1 MSLHPQPIAP
11 VPEQTIRVASAAF
24 PKGNPYLTLREHLGS
39 IFQDEDFAAL
49 FPAWGYPGLPP
60 WRLALVTIMQ
70 FREQLS
76 DRQAAEAVR
85 ARIDCKYLLGLDLTD
100 PGFDFSVLSEFRD
113 RLLAGSA
120 ETLLLDKL
128 LERCRTMGWL
138 TARGQQRTDST
149 HVLAAIRVMN
159 RLELVAET
167 LRAALNAL
175 ATVAPAW
182 LQAVAPLAWYER
194 YGKRIEDTRL
204 PQGQASRD
212 AYAQIVGE
220 DGFALLDALEAPE
233 TPAHLRELPVMT
245 TLRQTW
251 QRHYDRATS
260 EGAAPGHPPTSS
272 VRFKPNRDLPPAAE
286 GIESPYD
293 VEARYRHKCDTEWT
307 GYMVHVSETCEPPAP
322 HLLTHVHTTT
332 AAVYEAQC
340 TAPIHQSLSAK
351 DLAPREHF
359 VDGAYISADVLV
371 ASQDEH
377 GIALRGPT
385 RPIQGWQAHTDGA
398 YDLSQ
403 FTVDWA
409 QRQARCPQGKVST
422 GWREYVDRAGQP
434 YTIVR
439 FGLQDC
445 RPCPAR
451 PLCSRTQETG
461 RSLHLPSQER
471 FEALQAARAW
481 YASEAGRQQYQ
492 CRAGVEGT
500 LSQGVRAFGL
510 RRTRFRGL
518 AKTHLQH
525 VAIAAAI
532 NIDRIVAWLDERPRA
547 KTRTSRFAALA
558 PVHDVP
564 LETPSV

>member
-1 MSLHPQPIAP
+1 MSLHPHIIAP
-11 VPEQTIRVASAAF
+11 VPEETARVARAAF
-24 PKGNPYLTLREHLGS
+24 PKGHPYLTFREVLGT
-39 IFQDEDFAAL
+39 IFQDEDFASLYAHT
-49 FPAWGYPGLPP
+49 GQPGFTP
-60 WRLALVTIMQ
+60 WRLALVTLMQ
-70 FREQLS
+70 FRENLA

-85 ARIDCKYLLGLDLTD
+85 ARIDWKYLLGLELTD

-120 ETLLLDKL
+120 EALLLDKL
-128 LERCRTMGWL
+128 LEQCRARGLL

-175 ATVAPAW
+175 ATVAPDW
-182 LQAVAPLAWYER
+182 LQGLAPLVWYER

-204 PQGQASRD
+204 PQGQAKRD
-212 AYAQIVGE
+212 AYAQTVGE
-220 DGFALLDALEAPE
+220 DGFHLLDALDAPE
-233 TPAHLRELPVMT
+233 TPKGLRELPMIAA
-245 TLRQTW
+245 LRQTW
-251 QRHYDRATS
+251 QRHYERS
-260 EGAAPGHPPTSS
+260 PGEGPPAGQPAVSR
-272 VRFKPNRDLPPAAE
+272 VRFKANRDLPPAAE

-293 VEARYRHKCDTEWT
+293 PEARYRQKCDTQWT
-307 GYMVHVSETCEPPAP
+307 GYMVHVSETCEPMAP
-322 HLLTHVHTTT
+322 HLLTQVHTTT

-340 TAPIHQSLSAK
+340 TEPIHQALSAK

-371 ASQDEH
+371 ASREEH
-377 GIALRGPT
+377 NITLRGPT

-403 FTVDWA
+403 FTVDWE

-422 GWREYVDRAGQP
+422 VWREYVDREGQP

-445 RPCPAR
+445 RSCPAR

-461 RSLHLPSQER
+461 RTLHLPSQER
-471 FEALQAARAW
+471 FEALQAARVW
-481 YASEAGRQQYQ
+481 YASEEGRQRYQ

-510 RRTRFRGL
+510 RRSRYRGL
-518 AKTHLQH
+518 EKTHLQH

-558 PVHDVP
+558 PVSTLQP
-564 LETPSV
+564 REAAA

>member
-1 MSLHPQPIAP
+1 MSLRPRPIGP
-11 VPEQTIRVASAAF
+11 VPEQTAQVAHAAF
-24 PKGNPYLTLREHLGS
+24 PKGNPYLTLRDHLGTV
-39 IFQDEDFAAL
+39 FQDEDFTTL
-49 FPAWGYPGLPP
+49 FPTWGYPGLPP
-60 WRLALVTIMQ
+60 WRLALVTLMQ
-70 FREQLS
+70 FREHLA

-85 ARIDCKYLLGLDLTD
+85 ARIDWKYLLGLDLTD

-120 ETLLLDKL
+120 EVLLLDKL
-128 LERCRTMGWL
+128 LERCRTMGL
-138 TARGQQRTDST
+138 LKARGQQRTDST

-167 LRAALNAL
+167 LRATLNAL

-182 LQAVAPLAWYER
+182 LQAMAPLDWYER

-212 AYAQIVGE
+212 AYAQMVGE

-233 TPAHLRELPVMT
+233 TPTHLRELPVIM

-251 QRHYDRATS
+251 QRHYDRSTS
-260 EGAAPGHPPTSS
+260 EGAAPGHPSMS
-272 VRFKPNRDLPPAAE
+272 RVRFKRNQELPPAAE

-293 VEARYRHKCDTEWT
+293 PEARYRQKCDTQWT
-307 GYMVHVSETCEPPAP
+307 GYMVHISETCEPTTP
-322 HLLTHVHTTT
+322 HLLTQVHTTT

-340 TAPIHQSLSAK
+340 TIPIHQALSEK
-351 DLAPREHF
+351 ELAPREHF

-371 ASQDEH
+371 ASQEEH
-377 GIALRGPT
+377 GITLRGPT

-422 GWREYVDRAGQP
+422 VWREYVDREGQP

-461 RSLHLPSQER
+461 RRLHLPSQER
-471 FEALQAARAW
+471 FEALLAARAW
-481 YASEAGRQQYQ
+481 YASEDGQQQYQ

-510 RRTRFRGL
+510 RRSRYRGL
-518 AKTHLQH
+518 EKTHLQH
-525 VAIAAAI
+525 VATAAAI
-532 NIDRIVAWLDERPRA
+532 NIDRLVAWLEERPRA

-558 PVHDVP
+558 PVHD
-564 LETPSV
+564 LSSENPSV

>member
-11 VPEQTIRVASAAF
+11 VPEQTVRVAAAAF
-24 PKGNPYLTLREHLGS
+24 PKGNPYLTLRDQLGT
-39 IFQDEDFAAL
+39 IFQAEDFATL

-60 WRLALVTIMQ
+60 WRLALVTLRQ
-70 FREQLS
+70 FRERLS

-85 ARIDCKYLLGLDLTD
+85 ARIDWKYLLGLELTD

-113 RLLAGSA
+113 RLLAGEA
-120 ETLLLDKL
+120 EALLLDKL
-128 LERCRTMGWL
+128 LARCRSLGWL

-149 HVLAAIRVMN
+149 HVLAAIRAMN

-182 LQAVAPLAWYER
+182 LQGLAPLAWYER

-204 PQGQASRD
+204 PQGKASRD
-212 AYAQIVGE
+212 AYAQMVGE
-220 DGFALLDALEAPE
+220 DGFALLEALEAAE
-233 TPAHLRELPVMT
+233 TPESLRTLPVIA

-251 QRHYDRATS
+251 QRHYERATGQGPAHS
-260 EGAAPGHPPTSS
+260 PSPLSH
-272 VRFKPNRDLPPAAE
+272 VRFKRNQELPPAAE
-286 GIESPYD
+286 AIESPYD
-293 VEARYRHKCDTEWT
+293 PEARYRQKCGTQWT
-307 GYMVHVSETCEPPAP
+307 GYMVHVSETCEPTTP
-322 HLLTHVHTTT
+322 HLLTQVHTTT

-340 TAPIHQSLSAK
+340 TAPIHEALSEK

-359 VDGAYISADVLV
+359 VDGAYISAALLATSRD
-371 ASQDEH
+371 DH
-377 GIALRGPT
+377 GITLRGPT
-385 RPIQGWQAHTDGA
+385 RPVQGWQAQTDGA

-409 QRQARCPQGKVST
+409 QRQAHCPQGKVST
-422 GWREYVDRAGQP
+422 VWRDYVDREGQP

-445 RPCPAR
+445 RLCPAR

-481 YASEAGRQQYQ
+481 YASEEGRQRYQ
-492 CRAGVEGT
+492 RRAGVEGT

-532 NIDRIVAWLDERPRA
+532 NIDRIVAWLNERPRA

-558 PVHDVP
+558 PVHD
-564 LETPSV
+564 LSSGTPSV